1 MRNPYRMMMTLL
13 LCALLLVSVGAVL
26 AQDEETSAEHD
37 PAAAEQHAEG
47 ETAAEGEAHDEE
59 SESTAAAVEA
69 ETHSAEAEN
78 LPQGM
83 SWLVFLI
90 GLGGIL
96 LVGLVAARGGPDG
109 AIEDE
114 VPAQQE

>member
-37 PAAAEQHAEG
+37 PAAAEQHTEG

-59 SESTAAAVEA
+59 GDASAAEA
-69 ETHSAEAEN
+69 EAHSAEAEN

-114 VPAQQE
+114 VPAKQE

>member
-37 PAAAEQHAEG
+37 PAAAEQHTEG
-47 ETAAEGEAHDEE
+47 EAAAEGEAHDEE
-59 SESTAAAVEA
+59 GGASAAEA
-69 ETHSAEAEN
+69 EAHSAEAEN

-114 VPAQQE
+114 VPAKQE

>member
-1 MRNPYRMMMTLL
+1 MMMTLL
-13 LCALLLVSVGAVL
+13 LCALLVLSAGAAL
-26 AQDEETSAEHD
+26 AQDGEATPD
-37 PAAAEQHAEG
+37 PAAAEEHSETTAEG
-47 ETAAEGEAHDEE
+47 ETHDGEEAAA
-59 SESTAAAVEA
+59 TAAAEEA
-69 ETHSAEAEN
+69 HGDETEN

-96 LVGLVAARGGPDG
+96 LVGLMAARGGADG

-114 VPAQQE
+114 VPAKQE

>member
-1 MRNPYRMMMTLL
+1 MMMTLL

-37 PAAAEQHAEG
+37 PAAEQHTEDEA
-47 ETAAEGEAHDEE
+47 AAEGEAHDEE
-59 SESTAAAVEA
+59 GESTAAAVEA
-69 ETHSAEAEN
+69 DAHSAEAEN

-114 VPAQQE
+114 VPAKQE